1 MKKVRIILVAVLLLT
16 LLTSTAFAASLSAS
30 YSDGVIRWSVSGLEG
45 PVDVYIDGERV
56 DSLIPGYTSGQKTVT
71 LEPGS
76 THTVSISGSASDS
89 VTFTVPGATPTEE
102 PTPVPTEEPTP
113 APTEEPT
120 PVPTEEPTPAPTEEP
135 TPAPTEEPT
144 PAPTEEPAPVPT
156 EEPTPVPTEE
166 PTPVPTQAPTQA
178 PSDSD
183 NDDDEVPKTGDN
195 STWAAYAVAGVMAL
209 ALLGLAFCVRKARN
223 H

>member
-56 DSLIPGYTSGQKTVT
+56 DSLIPGYTSGQKTIT

-89 VTFTVPGATPTEE
+89 VTFTVPGAT
-102 PTPVPTEEPTP
+102 
-113 APTEEPT
+113 
-120 PVPTEEPTPAPTEEP
+120 
-135 TPAPTEEPT
+135 
-144 PAPTEEPAPVPT
+144 PT

>member
-1 MKKVRIILVAVLLLT
+1 MC
-16 LLTSTAFAASLSAS
+16 
-30 YSDGVIRWSVSGLEG
+30 IR
-45 PVDVYIDGERV
+45 DR
-56 DSLIPGYTSGQKTVT
+56 
-71 LEPGS
+71 
-76 THTVSISGSASDS
+76 
-89 VTFTVPGATPTEE
+89 
-102 PTPVPTEEPTP
+102 
-113 APTEEPT
+113 
-120 PVPTEEPTPAPTEEP
+120 
-135 TPAPTEEPT
+135 
-144 PAPTEEPAPVPT
+144 
-156 EEPTPVPTEE
+156 PTPVPTEE

>member
-102 PTPVPTEEPTP
+102 PTPVPT
-113 APTEEPT
+113 
-120 PVPTEEPTPAPTEEP
+120 
-135 TPAPTEEPT
+135 
-144 PAPTEEPAPVPT
+144 
-156 EEPTPVPTEE
+156 
-166 PTPVPTQAPTQA
+166 QAPTQA

>member
-135 TPAPTEEPT
+135 TP
-144 PAPTEEPAPVPT
+144 
-156 EEPTPVPTEE
+156 VPTEE

>member
-120 PVPTEEPTPAPTEEP
+120 PVPTEEPTP
-135 TPAPTEEPT
+135 
-144 PAPTEEPAPVPT
+144 VPT

>member
-113 APTEEPT
+113 
-120 PVPTEEPTPAPTEEP
+120 
-135 TPAPTEEPT
+135 
-144 PAPTEEPAPVPT
+144 
-156 EEPTPVPTEE
+156 
-166 PTPVPTQAPTQA
+166 VPTQAPTQT
-178 PSDSD
+178 PSDSGS
-183 NDDDEVPKTGDN
+183 DDDEVPKTGDN

>member
-144 PAPTEEPAPVPT
+144 P
-156 EEPTPVPTEE
+156 VPTEE

>member
-102 PTPVPTEEPTP
+102 PTP
-113 APTEEPT
+113 
-120 PVPTEEPTPAPTEEP
+120 APTEEP

-144 PAPTEEPAPVPT
+144 PVPT

>member
-144 PAPTEEPAPVPT
+144 PAPTEEP
-156 EEPTPVPTEE
+156 
-166 PTPVPTQAPTQA
+166 TPVPTQAPTQA

>member
-120 PVPTEEPTPAPTEEP
+120 PVPTEEPTP
-135 TPAPTEEPT
+135 
-144 PAPTEEPAPVPT
+144 
-156 EEPTPVPTEE
+156 
-166 PTPVPTQAPTQA
+166 VPTQAPTQA

>member
-113 APTEEPT
+113 
-120 PVPTEEPTPAPTEEP
+120 
-135 TPAPTEEPT
+135 
-144 PAPTEEPAPVPT
+144 
-156 EEPTPVPTEE
+156 
-166 PTPVPTQAPTQA
+166 VPTQAPTQA